1 MTTPMSTALIPPEAN
16 AGEIARK
23 ELQSRLAGVGNL
35 HGKNIDPAQKEKK
48 LRESCEGFESI
59 FIQKMWEEMRKT
71 LPKSTLMHGKEEQFW
86 QGMYDQELAKKM
98 TSAGGI
104 GLADMMYAQL
114 SRSLTSASRSTASDA
129 SAVQRPFTP
138 EAAPMIPPSA
148 AADDAPSNNA
158 GSSAKGKNNGA
169 APASSVYGGVA
180 PMQDAGHA
188 ENGSAAANTL
198 TGAQAAAGGQDPEEA
213 ARLAQQAMQASAQP
227 ERHKIVRTTNIPGN
241 LNSGLNLA
249 RMAQFEAGSKLGPNT
264 VRPSMQQM
272 MGLAQPQRP
281 AQPAQQNGGQGN
293 GLGGGSG
300 EMQMG
305 ASGMDIPPLTGDLF
319 DAQPA
324 QDAAGGQDPE
334 EAARLAQQAMQAS
347 AQPERHKIVRTTN
360 IPGNL
365 NSGLNLARMAQF
377 EAGSKLGPNTVR
389 PSMQQ
394 MMGLAQP
401 QRPAQ
406 PAQQNGG
413 QGNGLGGGSGEM
425 QMGASGMDI
434 PPLTGDLFD
443 AQPAQDATAMR
454 QQQMQG
460 QGGMPGQ
467 AQPPQPQKIRY
478 TTNIPPTGRTNK
490 QGPIRMLNVDGAS
503 PNSNAGAGIA
513 AYHAQQAQNAAM
525 QSATPAAGAQPTA
538 PVGLLPMG
546 PAGQPAAIVAGQ
558 PSSASGQPAI
568 QNPVQPLAPAAPA
581 APVGAPAPAQ
591 GVTSPVPMSGG
602 QIFVR
607 QGGQNGGK
615 GSESSGIPP
624 LTATDVYGKP

>member
-23 ELQSRLAGVGNL
+23 EIQSRLAGVGNL

-148 AADDAPSNNA
+148 ASDDASNGNA
-158 GSSAKGKNNGA
+158 GSSAKDKNKA
-169 APASSVYGGVA
+169 TAPASSVYAGAA
-180 PMQDAGHA
+180 PMQDAGLA
-188 ENGSAAANTL
+188 ENGSAAAHTL
-198 TGAQAAAGGQDPEEA
+198 TGAKAAAGGQDPEEA
-213 ARLAQQAMQASAQP
+213 ARLAQQAMQASAHP

-281 AQPAQQNGGQGN
+281 AQPVQQNGGQGN
-293 GLGGGSG
+293 GLGGG
-300 EMQMG
+300 
-305 ASGMDIPPLTGDLF
+305 AGD
-319 DAQPA
+319 
-324 QDAAGGQDPE
+324 
-334 EAARLAQQAMQAS
+334 M
-347 AQPERHKIVRTTN
+347 H
-360 IPGNL
+360 
-365 NSGLNLARMAQF
+365 
-377 EAGSKLGPNTVR
+377 
-389 PSMQQ
+389 
-394 MMGLAQP
+394 
-401 QRPAQ
+401 
-406 PAQQNGG
+406 
-413 QGNGLGGGSGEM
+413 
-425 QMGASGMDI
+425 MGASGMDI

-460 QGGMPGQ
+460 QGGVPGQ
-467 AQPPQPQKIRY
+467 VQPPQTQKIRY
-478 TTNIPPTGRTNK
+478 TTNIPPTGRTSK

-581 APVGAPAPAQ
+581 APVGAPASAQ
-591 GVTSPVPMSGG
+591 GVTSPVPMTGG